1 MFGAVGNV
9 VFLATALLS
18 VIVLAWLIIYHLR
31 GVKRLVLLTTTLLPL
46 ILPAWL
52 IICHVHLK
60 SGFAHIEHGTPAAEV
75 VQTLGEP
82 NGIFFECGHFGGKPP
97 AGCVREFSYLSILAF
112 TDVWVVSFD
121 ANDQAVRKYRYR
133 SP

>member
-1 MFGAVGNV
+1 MDK
-9 VFLATALLS
+9 LL
-18 VIVLAWLIIYHLR
+18 ILTTMILPLPLIPLAWLSIYHLR
-31 GVKRLVLLTTTLLPL
+31 GVKRLAILATTLLPL
-46 ILPAWL
+46 ILLAWVVIQHL
-52 IICHVHLK
+52 RLK
-60 SGFAHIEHGTPAAEV
+60 SSFAGIEHGTSAAEV

-82 NGIFFECGHFGGKPP
+82 NGIFECGHFGGKPP
-97 AGCVREFSYLSILAF
+97 AGCVNEFSYLSIVAF